1 MEIIMKLRIKTVLMT
16 LMLVAALTAKGQTF
30 YELTFKSPST
40 GDDFVGLLIYTDDEH
55 NKMRLVDNDALSKN
69 SCYMANYT
77 CKIEEKEGRDD
88 VGVMYLKPD
97 DDDMP
102 VLIWVWEKDDQSD
115 INETPYLAFDLDD
128 TDSWIEATTFQEIS
142 LSDMDEE
149 YISQFYGKSEPE
161 YSMMLRGIETVHE
174 QGAFDD
180 TYVAPSTG
188 NASTLHLLVAAN
200 TMVSDIGPACDIDLR
215 RIRNEFGG
223 IAKALGMNLSE
234 TLISGSNYGK
244 DQLSKALDRLDPE
257 ENDVVVFVYTGHG
270 FRFKDQADRY
280 PCIDL
285 TSSAYDDIEQN
296 YMALSDIY
304 REITDK
310 DARLNIVLSDCCNST
325 INMNQP
331 VVRSNSLFSRSYTNF
346 NIQKLNDLFLKTSGD
361 IIATAASPGEYSWCG
376 EDGGFFLLSFFE
388 SLRNQISAVGQDNPS
403 WNTLINN
410 TISSAARK
418 TDANAGTKRQ
428 NGLKSVDVR
437 NVGR

>member
-1 MEIIMKLRIKTVLMT
+1 
-16 LMLVAALTAKGQTF
+16 
-30 YELTFKSPST
+30 
-40 GDDFVGLLIYTDDEH
+40 
-55 NKMRLVDNDALSKN
+55 
-69 SCYMANYT
+69 
-77 CKIEEKEGRDD
+77 
-88 VGVMYLKPD
+88 
-97 DDDMP
+97 
-102 VLIWVWEKDDQSD
+102 
-115 INETPYLAFDLDD
+115 
-128 TDSWIEATTFQEIS
+128 
-142 LSDMDEE
+142 
-149 YISQFYGKSEPE
+149 
-161 YSMMLRGIETVHE
+161 
-174 QGAFDD
+174 
-180 TYVAPSTG
+180 
-188 NASTLHLLVAAN
+188 
-200 TMVSDIGPACDIDLR
+200 MVSDIGPACDIDLR

-234 TLISGSNYGK
+234 TLISGNNYGK
-244 DQLSKALDRLDPE
+244 DQLSQALDRLDPD

-270 FRFKDQADRY
+270 FRFKDQDDRY

-346 NIQKLNDLFLKTSGD
+346 NIQKLSDLFLKTSGD

-410 TISSAARK
+410 PLSSAARK
-418 TDANAGTKRQ
+418 TDANANTKRQ
-428 NGLKSVDVR
+428 NGLKSVEVK

>member
-55 NKMRLVDNDALSKN
+55 NKMRLVDDEALSKN

-77 CKIEEKEGRDD
+77 CKVEEKEGRDD
-88 VGVMYLKPD
+88 VGVMYLEPD

-115 INETPYLAFDLDD
+115 MNETPYLAFDLDD

-149 YISQFYGKSEPE
+149 YISQFYGKAEPE
-161 YSMMLRGIETVHE
+161 YKMMLRGIETVHE

-180 TYVAPSTG
+180 TYVAPSIG

-234 TLISGSNYGK
+234 TLISGNNYGK
-244 DQLSKALDRLDPE
+244 DQLSQALDRLDPD

-270 FRFKDQADRY
+270 FRFKDQDDRY

-346 NIQKLNDLFLKTSGD
+346 NIQKLSDLFLKTSGD

-410 TISSAARK
+410 PLSSAARK
-418 TDANAGTKRQ
+418 TDANANTKRQ
-428 NGLKSVDVR
+428 NGLKSVEVK